1 MNLSRTSAGIND
13 APGLLYAGFN
23 QDYGCF
29 AIGLDTGFR
38 VYNCHPLINQ
48 AVNESDE
55 GGIGLVEMLYRTN
68 YLALVGG
75 GRNPRYPPNKVII
88 YDSIKA
94 KPVLELEYK
103 TEVKN
108 VKLRKDRLTV
118 VLQNK
123 VFVYHFSLP
132 PKLLHTFETCDN
144 EKGLAAVSTST
155 NHATLIIPG
164 RQKGHLQI
172 IDLNSLGYYISV
184 GESTE
189 NQNTSYLPPLLTS
202 DSSNSVTSIHSN
214 HNTNNHMNGN
224 SNGNNNNTR
233 RSSINVSI
241 IAAHSGKLSCLSL
254 NQDGSRCATTSDKG
268 TLIRVFNT
276 LTGTLLHELRRGVD
290 RAEIYSIAFNNES
303 TRLCVSSDK
312 GTIHIFNLDPSVVT
326 HMDHKPRGPTYG
338 EVVTYPIESPK
349 NYGLTNTGNRG
360 SALSF
365 MKDLL
370 PKYFSSE
377 WSFANAKI
385 ATESR
390 CLVAFGEQKN
400 SIIAICADGS
410 CYKFY
415 FDPRKGGECT
425 RDSFERFLKRD

>member
-1 MNLSRTSAGIND
+1 MNLARTSAGIND

-144 EKGLAAVSTST
+144 EKGLAAVSTSPH
-155 NHATLIIPG
+155 HATLIIPG
-164 RQKGHLQI
+164 RQKGHLQM
-172 IDLNSLGYYISV
+172 IDLDSLGYYTSA
-184 GESTE
+184 GETG
-189 NQNTSYLPPLLTS
+189 NTQNGSLPPLLAS
-202 DSSNSVTSIHSN
+202 DSSNSTTTLSSN
-214 HNTNNHMNGN
+214 G
-224 SNGNNNNTR
+224 NGNNNNVNNR
-233 RSSINVSI
+233 RSISVSI
-241 IAAHSGKLSCLSL
+241 IAAHSGRLSCLSL

-276 LTGTLLHELRRGVD
+276 HSGKLLHELRRGVD
-290 RAEIYSIAFNNES
+290 RAEIYSIAFNGES

-338 EVVTYPIESPK
+338 EVVVYPTESPS
-349 NYGLTNTGNRG
+349 NYGLTNSGNRG

>member
-1 MNLSRTSAGIND
+1 MNLARTSAGINN

-75 GRNPRYPPNKVII
+75 GRNPRYPPNKVVI

-144 EKGLAAVSTST
+144 EKGLAAVSTSPH
-155 NHATLIIPG
+155 HATLIIPG
-164 RQKGHLQI
+164 RQKGHLQM
-172 IDLNSLGYYISV
+172 IDLDSLGHYISA
-184 GESTE
+184 GETG
-189 NQNTSYLPPLLTS
+189 NIQNGSLPPLLAS
-202 DSSNSVTSIHSN
+202 DSSNSTTTLS
-214 HNTNNHMNGN
+214 
-224 SNGNNNNTR
+224 SNGNGSSNNVNNR
-233 RSSINVSI
+233 RSISVSI

-276 LTGTLLHELRRGVD
+276 HSGKLLHELRRGVD
-290 RAEIYSIAFNNES
+290 RAEIYSIAFNGES

-338 EVVTYPIESPK
+338 EVVVYPTESPS
-349 NYGLTNTGNRG
+349 NYGLTNSGNRG